1 MKKIIFA
8 IMRFSG
14 LTYLFREFVQ
24 KYKTTIILLHDI
36 DVTTAEMTFEY
47 LKKKYALISLDT
59 YIHAVKNR
67 TKLPPKA
74 MVITFDDGHIVN
86 YELLPIIKKL
96 NIPVTI
102 FLCASIIDTN
112 RQFWFQYNELPM
124 SAEKLKKKK
133 NHERLKIL
141 KKAGFDKNHEYDSAS
156 ALQRKHIEEMRS
168 YINFQAHAMYHPIFP
183 KCDDDEVRTEI
194 FGTKE
199 VLENKFGLAINAIAY
214 PNGDYCDRTIKLS
227 KEAGYQCGL
236 TVEYGF
242 NDQES
247 DLFTL
252 KRLGLDDSYGKNELI
267 AKASG
272 LWDFIKTRNGRKQ
285 TVGKTEKVVS

>member
-1 MKKIIFA
+1 
-8 IMRFSG
+8 
-14 LTYLFREFVQ
+14 
-24 KYKTTIILLHDI
+24 
-36 DVTTAEMTFEY
+36 
-47 LKKKYALISLDT
+47 
-59 YIHAVKNR
+59 
-67 TKLPPKA
+67 
-74 MVITFDDGHIVN
+74 MVITFDDGHIGN

-112 RQFWFQYNELPM
+112 RQFWFQYDELPM

-133 NHERLKIL
+133 NNERLKIL
-141 KKAGFDKNHEYDSAS
+141 RKAGFDKNHEYDSAS
-156 ALQRKHIEEMRS
+156 ALQRKHIEEMRP
-168 YINFQAHAMYHPIFP
+168 YVNFQAHAMYHPIFP
-183 KCDDDEVRTEI
+183 NCDDEEVRTEI

-199 VLENKFGLAINAIAY
+199 ALENKFGLEINAIAY
-214 PNGDYCDRTIKLS
+214 PNGDYCERTIRLS

-242 NDQES
+242 NDLES
-247 DLFTL
+247 DLFIL
-252 KRLGLDDSYGKNELI
+252 KRLGLDDSYDKNELI
-267 AKASG
+267 AKVSG